1 MNLAVGAKL
10 GPYEILGSL
19 GSGGMGDVLRARDA
33 RLGRDVAVKV
43 LPASV
48 AENQE
53 RLRRFER
60 EARAAGVLNHPNLLA
75 VYDVGTHD
83 GQPYIVSELLEG
95 DTLRALLRGGPLPLR
110 KAVEYGAQIC
120 RGLAAAHDKGIVHRD
135 LKPENVLVTRDGRV
149 KILDFGLAKPVA
161 GSPMLHEDATT
172 GNLGTSPG
180 VVLGTVGYLSPEQ
193 VRGLPVD
200 HRSDIFSFGAV
211 FYETLTSRRAFKREN
226 PVETMAAILRDE
238 PPPITEADGVTPVLA
253 LILRRCL
260 EKTPEQRFQSAQD
273 LAFDL
278 ESMVTHSGRAPVLPL
293 EPVRRRSRAL
303 GRLAAAAALLAAG
316 AVVGHFIWK
325 TPAPPPPTFKQLTF
339 RRGYVGSARFAPDGH
354 TILYSASWQGEP
366 MEVFSTRPEGP
377 ESRSLGYKQ
386 AELLAVSSTGEMAL
400 ALERRRRAGFAWTG
414 TLARVPFGGGAPR
427 EIMAGVEWADW
438 SPDGTQLAVVRSQ
451 SAKSSLEFPPGTV
464 IHQTSGWIA
473 SPRVS
478 PRGDAIAFIE
488 HPASPD
494 TSGMLMLVE
503 VAQRQAV
510 RLSAGWT
517 ELDGV
522 AWRGDEIWFAGART
536 GSHPALLAISRRG
549 GAPRLL
555 GRIAAGL
562 SLEDVSAD
570 GRALVAHGSVR
581 GGMLVL
587 APGESRERD
596 LSWLDWS
603 VASDLSADGRF
614 VLFHEPAEGGGP
626 ASYVYLARTDGS
638 PAVRLG
644 EGVSGGLSPDGRFA
658 IAVREEPSHELVLLP
673 TGAGEPKTIA
683 LAGVLFSH
691 ARWSPDGR
699 TVVVLGAASQEGP
712 RLYAVDIEQGTPPRP
727 ITPEGVDPKRFS
739 ISGDGR
745 RIALAD
751 PERGITVYGLN
762 GGGPVWVAGSEPR
775 DWPVQ
780 WSADGRSI
788 YVVRKEEDSSEIL
801 RLDLLTAQR
810 RPWKRLRPADPA
822 GVLTIGSELVTS
834 DGKSYAYSY
843 VRALTDLYLVEGLLT
858 GSSGAP

>member
-1 MNLAVGAKL
+1 
-10 GPYEILGSL
+10 
-19 GSGGMGDVLRARDA
+19 MGDVLRARDT

-53 RLRRFER
+53 RLRRFEL
-60 EARAAGVLNHPNLLA
+60 EARAAGILNHPNLLA

-83 GQPYIVSELLEG
+83 GLHYIVSELLEG

-200 HRSDIFSFGAV
+200 NRSDIFSFGAV
-211 FYETLTSRRAFKREN
+211 FYEMLTSRRAFKREN
-226 PVETMAAILRDE
+226 PVETMTAILRDE
-238 PPPITEADGVTPVLA
+238 PPPITEADGVPPVLA
-253 LILRRCL
+253 LISRRCL
-260 EKTPEQRFQSAQD
+260 EKAPEQRFQSAQD

-278 ESMVTHSGRAPVLPL
+278 ESMVTQTGRAPVLPL
-293 EPVRRRSRAL
+293 EPVRRRSKTL
-303 GRLAAAAALLAAG
+303 GGVAAAALLLAAG

-325 TPAPPPPTFKQLTF
+325 TPAAPPPTFKQLTF

-377 ESRSLGYKQ
+377 ESRSLGFKQ

-400 ALERRRRAGFAWTG
+400 SLGRRRRAGFVWTG

-427 EIMAGVEWADW
+427 EIMDGVECADW
-438 SPDGTQLAVVRSQ
+438 SPDGARLAVVRAQGGESR
-451 SAKSSLEFPPGTV
+451 LEFPPGTV
-464 IHQTSGWIA
+464 IYQTSGWIA
-473 SPRVS
+473 NPRVS
-478 PRGDAIAFIE
+478 PRGDAIVFIE
-488 HPASPD
+488 HPVEADS
-494 TSGMLMLVE
+494 SGTVMLVD

-510 RLSAGWT
+510 PLSAGWND
-517 ELDGV
+517 LNGV
-522 AWRGDEIWFAGART
+522 AWHGDEVWFAGTHT
-536 GSHPALLAISRRG
+536 GTHRALLSVSRRG

-555 GRIAAGL
+555 ARIAAGL
-562 SLEDVSAD
+562 SLKDVSPD
-570 GRALVAHGSVR
+570 GRALVVHGSVR
-581 GGMLVL
+581 GGMIVL
-587 APGESRERD
+587 PPGESRERD

-603 VASDLSADGRF
+603 VASDLSPDGRL
-614 VLFHEPAEGGGP
+614 VLFHEPAEGGGRT
-626 ASYVYLARTDGS
+626 SYVYLARTDGS

-644 EGVSGGLSPDGRFA
+644 EGTSGGLSPDGRFA
-658 IAVREEPSHELVLLP
+658 IAVLEDPSPSLVLLP
-673 TGAGEPKTIA
+673 TGAGEPKTIP
-683 LAGVLFSH
+683 LAGMAFSH

-699 TVVVLGAASQEGP
+699 TVVALGSAQQKGP
-712 RLYAVDIEQGTPPRP
+712 RLYAVDIERGTPPRP
-727 ITPEGVDPKRFS
+727 ITPEGVEPRRFA
-739 ISGDGR
+739 ISGDGLR
-745 RIALAD
+745 VALAD
-751 PERGITVYGLN
+751 TERGITLYGLD
-762 GGGPVWVAGSEPR
+762 GSGPFDVSGSEPS
-775 DWPVQ
+775 DWPIQ
-780 WSADGRSI
+780 WGSDGRSL
-788 YVVRKEEDSSEIL
+788 YVVRKGEAASDIV
-801 RLDLLTAQR
+801 RLDLVTGQR

-822 GVLTIGSELVTS
+822 GVLTIGSELITP
-834 DGKSYAYSY
+834 DGRSYAYSY
-843 VRALTDLYLVEGLLT
+843 VRALTDLFLVKGLLT
-858 GSSGAP
+858 ASSGPP